1 MIGVLLMA
9 HGTPIRME
17 DLPSF
22 LESIRSRPPT
32 QAEVDD
38 LRNRY
43 TAIGGL
49 SPLLELTEEHY
60 RNLVQVLERDYP
72 DGFRVALGMKHAA
85 PLIED
90 GLDVLE
96 DSLKGEDVD
105 RIIGLVLAPH
115 FSKASIGGYE
125 SRVQAALQSKQ
136 LAQAADQVYDTPFQQ
151 VPFRMVRSWHLSPGL
166 IDMWASRIMGEIASL
181 SGSDISSKYLST
193 KDLPSTGDRLRT
205 HIVFTAHSLP
215 ARLAEAGDPYA
226 QQVAETAAA
235 VAAKAQLQDWSVAWQ
250 SVPPGST
257 VPWLEPD
264 VSDVIR
270 KVAADGCDA
279 VVVCPVGF
287 VSDHLETL
295 YDLDVVALKVA
306 YSCGL
311 LYRRCASLDHDIRVA
326 ETLADVINQ
335 ELSSI

>member
-1 MIGVLLMA
+1 MIDMKNGILLM
-9 HGTPIRME
+9 GYGSP
-17 DLPSF
+17 
-22 LESIRSRPPT
+22 ESIEDVEQYLCNIKALHAQPNTSVVPT
-32 QAEVDD
+32 MEETER
-38 LRNRY
+38 LEMRY
-43 TAIGGL
+43 KAIGGRSPFNAITERQSRSL
-49 SPLLELTEEHY
+49 SSYLKSY
-60 RNLVQVLERDYP
+60 RIEAKVYTGMLHWKPSIEDAVSGMERDGVTDIIAIPMAPYYSTISTEGYRKVLKRCLARIKSAP
-72 DGFRVALGMKHAA
+72 AVSFVKSWNINKH
-85 PLIED
+85 LI
-90 GLDVLE
+90 
-96 DSLKGEDVD
+96 KFWEDVIATAMQHSNTD
-105 RIIGLVLAPH
+105 AHII
-115 FSKASIGGYE
+115 
-125 SRVQAALQSKQ
+125 
-136 LAQAADQVYDTPFQQ
+136 
-151 VPFRMVRSWHLSPGL
+151 
-166 IDMWASRIMGEIASL
+166 
-181 SGSDISSKYLST
+181 
-193 KDLPSTGDRLRT
+193 
-205 HIVFTAHSLP
+205 FTAHSLP